1 MLSGLE
7 LIADGIG
14 PYAVFFQDDVERL
27 RLSLP
32 RIDIEN
38 EIVWIVNAND
48 PFQADAL
55 SLSKRRL
62 ASRQIL
68 AMDEDL

>member
-1 MLSGLE
+1 MLSGLKFV
-7 LIADGIG
+7 ADVIR
-14 PYAVFFQDDVERL
+14 PRAIFFQYDVERL
-27 RLSLP
+27 RLCIL

-38 EIVWIVNAND
+38 EVVWIVNTND